1 MGGLQ
6 GPNVDIADTNP
17 RPPKQAAAFSGGELR
32 GGLVL
37 QVQNLHRHNRRSRY
51 TMTVQNCTGS
61 KRNIDC
67 RQTVRL

>member
-37 QVQNLHRHNRRSRY
+37 QVQNLH
-51 TMTVQNCTGS
+51 
-61 KRNIDC
+61 
-67 RQTVRL
+67 